1 MKNDYLATSTTG
13 YNSNETLSTGESPF
27 VETDGLLLYKE
38 NWKTPE
44 FLNSSSS
51 ITLFGESVI
60 VDHFVLLFPDRETL
74 TNYADTLVKYRA
86 QITEGPG
93 LWPDDFCSKLDA
105 LPQDISMYF
114 LALLMPSGVI
124 LVLLAPHAPNDK
136 LDILLNKRGVNAVH
150 HVAFRV
156 NDIYAAAAAWQK
168 KGFIPLSMT
177 PQDDGCLCQW
187 FLGNSAEQ
195 IIELIY
201 RRCGGRETFS
211 CPNIAGLRL
220 SEGEL
225 TKMKH
230 LSLR

>member
-1 MKNDYLATSTTG
+1 VQDISLATSTTG

-38 NWKTPE
+38 NCKTPE

-51 ITLFGESVI
+51 ITLFGESLI
-60 VDHFVLLFPDRETL
+60 IDHFVLLFPDRETL
-74 TNYADTLVKYRA
+74 TNYADTLVKYGG

-93 LWPDDFCSKLDA
+93 LWPDDCSKLDA

-150 HVAFRV
+150 QVALRV

-168 KGFIPLSMT
+168 KGF
-177 PQDDGCLCQW
+177 
-187 FLGNSAEQ
+187 F
-195 IIELIY
+195 Y
-201 RRCGGRETFS
+201 
-211 CPNIAGLRL
+211 
-220 SEGEL
+220 
-225 TKMKH
+225 
-230 LSLR
+230 SLVYDSSR